1 MVVRTNIKITRGE
14 LINKLTHEHC
24 QFFPSQPIFVETGS
38 GISTL
43 DLAEAGKKFNAKVYS
58 CDRNQEK
65 INQLIARTRGKLDN
79 VEILV
84 GDSLENLAKIAEKH
98 SQIHFA
104 HLDGAVS
111 AF

>member
-1 MVVRTNIKITRGE
+1 MQLGAKGDKLCWTGGRKILRVVRNG
-14 LINKLTHEHC
+14 
-24 QFFPSQPIFVETGS
+24 
-38 GISTL
+38 
-43 DLAEAGKKFNAKVYS
+43 
-58 CDRNQEK
+58 DRNQEK

-98 SQIHFA
+98 SQSHFA